1 VDAES
6 RGCLGTV
13 YGIVSAFLTERGLL
27 DEVKAKLT
35 APSRKI
41 LEKPPF
47 AFAWQDS
54 APLEEIE
61 KVLYARSPELVAD
74 LGHAAGKQL
83 SGTLVAPVLKMAL
96 SMFGQT
102 PGSMFGHLDRFFSM
116 VVRGFSF
123 QYEPNTAKDGTVVAR
138 IEGSGIHRSLFEQIR
153 GNLRTVFDLCNAKG
167 SVGAVEVLRHD
178 DKGAEIRVA
187 VSWQ

>member
-1 VDAES
+1 MTADA

-13 YGIVSAFLTERGLL
+13 YRVTIDFLTERGLL
-27 DEVKAKLT
+27 EEVKAKVSPG
-35 APSRKI
+35 ARKM

-47 AFAWQDS
+47 AFAWQDA

-61 KVLYARSPELVAD
+61 KVLHARSPELVAD
-74 LGHAAGKQL
+74 LGHAAGRQL

-116 VVRGFSF
+116 VVKGFSF
-123 QYEPNTAKDGTVVAR
+123 EYQPGSEKDGTVLAR
-138 IEGSGIHRSLFEQIR
+138 IDGGGIHHSIFEQIR
-153 GNLRTVFDLCNAKG
+153 GNLRTIYDLCNAKG
-167 SVGAVEVLRHD
+167 FVGAPQVVRHD
-178 DKGAEIRVA
+178 SGGAEIRLPVR
-187 VSWQ
+187 WE